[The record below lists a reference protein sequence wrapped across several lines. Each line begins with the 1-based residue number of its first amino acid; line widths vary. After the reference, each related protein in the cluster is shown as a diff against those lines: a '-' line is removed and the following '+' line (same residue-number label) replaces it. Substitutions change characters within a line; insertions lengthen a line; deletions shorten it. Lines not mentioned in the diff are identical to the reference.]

1 MSQNGAPDAF
11 VNFEVLKIDEE
22 LSDRKKTMRRKPGV
36 AMHMDSPR
44 MERTERR
51 RGCELED
58 VRGYTGRLS
67 QTNTKTEERKHN
79 W

>member
-1 MSQNGAPDAF
+1 M
-11 VNFEVLKIDEE
+11 
-22 LSDRKKTMRRKPGV
+22 MRRKPDV

-44 MERTERR
+44 MERAERR

-58 VRGYTGRLS
+58 STGYTGRLS